1 MEIKDVITAISI
13 KLYETFGEAYEIY
26 TESIEQGFQEPAFF
40 ISLLNPDKN
49 QVIGNRYHK
58 TLPFDIH
65 YFGRGNMDAYGTL
78 DKLMDEMEYIKLL
91 NGSLLRGTKMKGEVV
106 DGVLHFFVHYNFH
119 VYKATDPVPMMEELS
134 IKNDLKR

>member
-1 MEIKDVITAISI
+1 MEINDVITAISI

-40 ISLLNPDKN
+40 IALLNPDIN
-49 QVIGNRYHK
+49 QIVGNRYHE

-65 YFGRGNMDAYGTL
+65 YFGRGNMDAYSTL
-78 DKLMDEMEYIKLL
+78 DKLMNEMEYIKLL
-91 NGSLLRGTKMKGEVV
+91 NRDLLRGTKMKGEVV

-119 VYKATDPVPMMEELS
+119 VYKATDPVPMMEELQIIS
-134 IKNDLKR
+134 NKKE